1 MANILIYKIEGKTF
15 KTTEQYITGEE
26 LKKQGNIP
34 LDVELYLAVRKPF
47 EDELIENSTRV
58 NLARPD
64 IEQFFCKKKLYYFIN
79 NKEYISY
86 KQWISGAELREKG
99 NIPPTD
105 DIYLKVDEGWENDLI
120 LDDELVDLAS
130 PGKEH
135 FYTKSRLNK
144 IYINTKLIEWKE
156 KVISYE
162 EIVKLAF
169 DSYNASITYT
179 VAYSKGFPPK
189 TSGFLVIG
197 QSIVVKNEMEF
208 DVTATHKS

>member
-1 MANILIYKIEGKTF
+1 MKDFLIYKIEGKTF

-26 LKKQGNIP
+26 LKRQGDIP
-34 LDVELYLAVRKPF
+34 LDTELYLAVRKPF
-47 EDELIENSTRV
+47 EDELIENNTRV

-99 NIPPTD
+99 NVSLID
-105 DIYLKVDEGWENDLI
+105 DIYLKVDEEWENDLI
-120 LDDELVDLAS
+120 LDDELVDLAR

-135 FYTKSRLNK
+135 FYTKPRQNR
-144 IYINTKLIEWKE
+144 IYINTKPIEWKE
-156 KVISYE
+156 KEISYE
-162 EIVKLAF
+162 EIVQLAF
-169 DSYNASITYT
+169 GSYNASITYT
-179 VAYSKGFPPK
+179 VTYSKGFPPK

-197 QSIVVKNEMEF
+197 QKIVVKNEMEF

>member
-26 LKKQGNIP
+26 LKKQGKIP
-34 LDVELYLAVRKPF
+34 LDVELYLAVLKPF

-105 DIYLKVDEGWENDLI
+105 DIY
-120 LDDELVDLAS
+120 
-130 PGKEH
+130 
-135 FYTKSRLNK
+135 
-144 IYINTKLIEWKE
+144 
-156 KVISYE
+156 
-162 EIVKLAF
+162 
-169 DSYNASITYT
+169 
-179 VAYSKGFPPK
+179 
-189 TSGFLVIG
+189 
-197 QSIVVKNEMEF
+197 
-208 DVTATHKS
+208 